1 MDQIN
6 DGDPFVSRVNKRLKK
21 LENKIDNIEDQF
33 EQVCESNLII
43 NKLYDL
49 LKRKEKSEGKAFASK
64 THLSSSNCPTASAS

>member
-6 DGDPFVSRVNKRLKK
+6 DGDPFVGRVNKRLKK
-21 LENKIDNIEDQF
+21 LEDKVDNIEDQF

-49 LKRKEKSEGKAFASK
+49 LKRKENGK
-64 THLSSSNCPTASAS
+64 T

>member
-6 DGDPFVSRVNKRLKK
+6 NSDLFVGRVNKRLKK
-21 LENKIDNIEDQF
+21 LEDKVDNIEVQF

-49 LKRKEKSEGKAFASK
+49 LKIKENGK
-64 THLSSSNCPTASAS
+64 T